1 MSPVTTGM
9 CASFSPVGR
18 SLHGPSGDTE
28 GSSLK
33 GMKLDQMLDLNQ
45 ARSVLEQLNPPVGWK
60 KLWGTST
67 KVAREQ
73 SR

>member
-1 MSPVTTGM
+1 
-9 CASFSPVGR
+9 
-18 SLHGPSGDTE
+18 
-28 GSSLK
+28 
-33 GMKLDQMLDLNQ
+33 MLDLNQ
-45 ARSVLEQLNPPVGWK
+45 AHSVLEQLNPPVGWK